1 MIVDETVKSLDQ
13 LKDRYVPESRPS
25 YSPVSHYDYMYELNN
40 HLQSQGCE
48 ILNERY
54 TLIADKLQKDDKEKT
69 PGMVMFA
76 KIGIAYRDHQNERF
90 TYNFGAINSHNTKHA
105 IKLFAGAE
113 FGLCSNGMI
122 WGAEYTTNQRHQGA
136 NIIQSVRSM
145 IESGYSHVQ
154 LQHKKMDDA
163 VAVME
168 KIGIGRD
175 RAAELVMDAMKS
187 KAIAPSAIEPVWD
200 HWEQRTPEGELFP
213 ERNMW
218 SLYNAFTE
226 KFKDERINNVYTKNR
241 KLNNFITNTPE
252 YMEEYYGS

>member
-1 MIVDETVKSLDQ
+1 MIVDETVKNLDA
-13 LKDRYVPESRPS
+13 LKDRYVPEARAS
-25 YSPVSHYDYMYELNN
+25 YSPVSHYDYMYELHN
-40 HLQSQGCE
+40 HLQTQGCE

-54 TLIADKLQKDDKEKT
+54 TLIADKLEKEDENKT
-69 PGMVMFA
+69 PGMIMFA
-76 KIGIAYRDHQNERF
+76 KIGIAYKNHQNERF
-90 TYNFGAINSHNTKHA
+90 TYNFAANNTHNTKHA

-213 ERNMW
+213 ERNLW

-252 YMEEYYGS
+252 YIAEYYS